1 MHGCVWRA
9 GSAAIAIAFCTLPA
23 GALAAARMIP
33 LAQMVQLAQNASDPA
48 RATAA
53 PSQPPA
59 ADAPAAAPPNSPEQ
73 IKKAQIELRRLQCL
87 KSRIDGKLG
96 DQTPHA
102 HKKICA

>member
-59 ADAPAAAPPNSPEQ
+59 ADAPAAPPANSPAQ
-73 IKKAQIELRRLQCL
+73 IKKAQIQLRRLACL
-87 KSRIDGKLG
+87 TGPIPGQPGRPTRQALN
-96 DQTPHA
+96 
-102 HKKICA
+102 